1 AADMLYP
8 SPAGLMALRTEI
20 ARHLQLSRGIDCR
33 AEQVFVSSGY
43 RDSLNLI
50 TRTLLQPRDKIW
62 VEDPGYAPTAAL
74 LREAG
79 MQLAGIPVDGDGMQ
93 VEYG

>member
-1 AADMLYP
+1 
-8 SPAGLMALRTEI
+8 
-20 ARHLQLSRGIDCR
+20 
-33 AEQVFVSSGY
+33 EQVFVTSGY

-50 TRTLLQPRDKIW
+50 TRTLLQPGDKIW

-93 VEYG
+93 VEYCLRHAARARAAVVTPAHQSPTCVALSLP